1 MFLYADCVRIL
12 YCDYGF
18 DYWGK
23 GTMVTVT
30 SGTPRAPTVFPLMP
44 CRSGS
49 EPTVTLGCFAT
60 GFSPSALTFQWTQN
74 DNNLP
79 DFVQYPSVQKNNFF
93 TGVSKITVNRAE
105 WTATANVF
113 KCSATLPGGDTTDAQ
128 IPRPPVLRVVSPN
141 ITLYPVWEGEF
152 GASTVK
158 LICTLS
164 DFFPGELSVKW
175 EVDKSTLNIV
185 PIQRR
190 LQSVQE
196 VGKTFSVTS
205 QIEPDMKKWTEGSA
219 YTCKSNHGNR
229 ESDASM
235 SICTVHGNSPPTIH
249 VELPSFKTVMLAGS
263 EVTATCLVNTVFD
276 ATVTWKMDV
285 ASTPSNVGQARN
297 TSHIISKLTVPLQ
310 KWKTL
315 KHVSCRAEHSCFQ
328 TKEESV
334 NITGPSLSTPSVAI
348 RRLLP
353 DVQKRDRFVL
363 ACDITQ
369 LSSSDLYVTFQ
380 ANGVDISE
388 KLFVELPEA
397 PGHHSV
403 TRHFPVPELYWN
415 DGKTFTCKVN
425 QGFSNSWKS
434 NSIGGIFEDPSMEL
448 SLVPSEETQP
458 QTLLCSA
465 WGFNPQIKWNSGS
478 PQTPAS
484 TSDISMGANGRV
496 GIRSQLPVPQTEW
509 KTGKVFT
516 CEVSD
521 RSGIKKETKNISVCS
536 VTTHSETSP
545 SIHVELPSFKTV
557 MLAGS
562 EVKATCLVNTVF
574 DATVTWKM
582 DGRSTPKKVSQA
594 RNTSHIIS
602 NLTVPLKKW
611 KTLKHVSCSAKHSCF
626 QTKEEPVNIT
636 GPSLST
642 PSVAIRRLLPDVQK
656 RDRFVLE
663 CDITQL
669 SSSDL
674 YVTFQ
679 ANGVDISEKLFVELP
694 EAPGHHSVTRHFPVP
709 ELYWNDGK
717 TFTCK
722 VNQGFSNSWKSN
734 SIWGIFEDPSMELSL
749 VPSEETQPQT
759 LLCSAWGFN
768 PQIKWNSGSPQTPA
782 STSDISMGANG
793 RVGIRSQLPVPQ
805 TEWKT
810 GKVFTCEVS
819 DRSGIKK
826 ETKNISVCS
835 VTPPSS
841 HIVGVYVQ
849 GPTLQE
855 LQNSGQM
862 NISCL
867 LVGPSLSDFLI
878 TWKIGGKESQLNV
891 LTMSPVS
898 YSNGTETLLSFLN
911 VSTRAWNSYK
921 EVSCEGKHKCSNK
934 VYEDRVS
941 RSTALHPP
949 MLKIIQP
956 TMSELTT
963 SNMLT
968 VVCMVTGFFP
978 SNVIVYWEREG
989 DKLPLSHYTNSPT
1002 WKYTGS
1008 STYSLSSRLNASR
1021 TEEQESYSCV
1031 VEHESSEIPLKRTI
1045 TDIFA
1050 AVTPSQPSA
1059 TLFHGAGELMC
1070 LVFGFSPANIN
1081 ITWFLDDTTELL
1093 DYNTSE
1099 PHQGPK
1105 GKFSIQSRLRL
1116 DPGIWASGVVYNCI
1130 VTHTTVT
1137 IALNISKPVIPETSA
1152 VFDYNVHADVN
1163 RDLEEEN
1170 VYMYMVFTVLFLF
1183 LVSIIYNV
1191 LVTLIK
1197 YLQIKT
1203 AVGGQSLTSSEAV
1216 VRSAAESVT
1225 LSCKVDGLPLA
1236 WLHWIRQKPGK
1247 GLEWIGRIDSGT
1259 GTIFAQS
1266 LQGQFTITK
1275 DTSRNVVYLESVK
1288 GRFTISRDDS
1298 SQKVYLQMNHL
1309 KAEDTAVYHC
1319 ARGTQWETVT
1329 ETTYTNHFL
1338 YLAEALECFV

>member
-1 MFLYADCVRIL
+1 MESIPSTPVLKQPQETLSLSCRGTGFTFSSYNMHWIRQAEGKALEWLGLIYYDSSATSYASSVKGRAEITRDDSNSMVYLRL
-12 YCDYGF
+12 PNLKPEDSAVYYCARGYYGAF

-23 GTMVTVT
+23 GTTVTVT

-49 EPTVTLGCFAT
+49 ESTVTLGCFAT

-74 DNNLP
+74 GNNLP

-403 TRHFPVPELYWN
+403 TRHFLVAELYWN

-734 SIWGIFEDPSMELSL
+734 SIGGIFEDPSMELSL

-768 PQIKWNSGSPQTPA
+768 PQIKWISGSPQTPA

-819 DRSGIKK
+819 DWSGIKK

-898 YSNGTETLLSFLN
+898 HSNGTETLLSFLN

-1197 YLQIKT
+1197 
-1203 AVGGQSLTSSEAV
+1203 
-1216 VRSAAESVT
+1216 
-1225 LSCKVDGLPLA
+1225 
-1236 WLHWIRQKPGK
+1236 
-1247 GLEWIGRIDSGT
+1247 
-1259 GTIFAQS
+1259 
-1266 LQGQFTITK
+1266 TK
-1275 DTSRNVVYLESVK
+1275 
-1288 GRFTISRDDS
+1288 
-1298 SQKVYLQMNHL
+1298 
-1309 KAEDTAVYHC
+1309 
-1319 ARGTQWETVT
+1319 
-1329 ETTYTNHFL
+1329 
-1338 YLAEALECFV
+1338 